1 MNDHP
6 TPKEMTVPTPRFA
19 PIVVASLSAAVALSA
34 CSAARPATSSS
45 PSAQGSAGSPA
56 ASAAS
61 GIASGTPRPTT
72 ARPTASTTTSVD
84 PGAPITTDDG
94 EPKPGL
100 NGMPDPKAL
109 DTRGVATGPNLGDPA
124 KIQPT
129 LTLSPLPDS
138 PVLGRDYSGAKML
151 LIRDKLDVRAK
162 TSDGTL
168 LMQVLDSDTR
178 KAIKRWQR
186 DHDLDDT
193 GTVDQETWKSMFT
206 DTPWTIDRY
215 RVTPQLPLNATPNAR
230 IETMIAYMRQQIGA
244 QYTWGAAGPKKYGF
258 DCSGLMLQAMY
269 AAGLDPA
276 PINVVDHQGPAYP
289 TAQKLYDYKGFVK
302 IPVDEAKRG
311 DMIFYGP
318 KDEDRITHVNLF
330 LGNGYVLESIP
341 TIGVSED
348 HFYTDYRDGT
358 YGPKPYAVRVTG

>member
-1 MNDHP
+1 MP
-6 TPKEMTVPTPRFA
+6 TRRSA
-19 PIVVASLSAAVALSA
+19 PALALCLSALAVLSA
-34 CSAARPATSSS
+34 CSAPGPATASS
-45 PSAQGSAGSPA
+45 PSAPGSASTVAAPGASSTVAPSPH
-56 ASAAS
+56 S
-61 GIASGTPRPTT
+61 TT
-72 ARPTASTTTSVD
+72 SRPTASSASGVD

-109 DTRGVATGPNLGDPA
+109 DTRGVATKPNLGDPA

-129 LTLSPLPDS
+129 VSLSPLPAS
-138 PVLGRDYSGAKML
+138 PVLDREYSGAKMM
-151 LIRDKLDVRAK
+151 LIRDKLDIRAK

-178 KAIKRWQR
+178 KAIKHWQR
-186 DHDLDDT
+186 EHDLDAS
-193 GTVDQETWKSMFT
+193 GTVDQKTWEAMFPQ
-206 DTPWTIDRY
+206 TPWSIDHY

-269 AAGLDPA
+269 AAGLDPS
-276 PINVVDHQGPAYP
+276 PINVVDHQGPDYP
-289 TAQKLYDYKGFVK
+289 TAQKLYDYKGFVRV
-302 IPVDEAKRG
+302 PVDEAKRG

-348 HFYTDYRDGT
+348 HFYTDYRDGA
-358 YGPKPYAVRVTG
+358 YGPKPYAIRVTG